1 MQDIWCGMPVV
12 GTNATPMTLSRT
24 SRRARWLIPSVF
36 PLKYPF
42 NRPPFPTMI
51 PRLRRLQ
58 TICFAAAAA
67 ATSGFPQVLAAAAGS
82 FDPLRPEA
90 SGYRL
95 EFNGTFDDASGI
107 CLKGSQGRPA
117 AGFLW
122 YARLFP
128 VWGTWSQPEISVSD
142 RVLTISGGQIATAK
156 PAPNHRGYEGRV
168 FSGGGYFEAR
178 ISFDPATVAY
188 DIKQA
193 INNRTNWWPCFYA
206 FSLEYLAGAD
216 QWEGQLAGF
225 AHFAEDD
232 FFECWQDQARRANWY
247 GATVHD
253 WYGMRDRNAGG
264 LGYSD
269 IANDG
274 RSPGV
279 PDTQRI
285 RLPANNDWREFHTV
299 GSLWVAAAGDS
310 RGFIQTYFD
319 GQPVSGKVTWR
330 AAKDALPPPSGSAVF
345 SVIDRDH
352 MVVYVGSPSNTPL
365 HIQWVRVW
373 QIPTGNGTR

>member
-117 AGFLW
+117 AGFLDRKRT
-122 YARLFP
+122 RLH
-128 VWGTWSQPEISVSD
+128 SSHL
-142 RVLTISGGQIATAK
+142 VLS
-156 PAPNHRGYEGRV
+156 
-168 FSGGGYFEAR
+168 
-178 ISFDPATVAY
+178 
-188 DIKQA
+188 
-193 INNRTNWWPCFYA
+193 C
-206 FSLEYLAGAD
+206 
-216 QWEGQLAGF
+216 AGF
-225 AHFAEDD
+225 
-232 FFECWQDQARRANWY
+232 C
-247 GATVHD
+247 
-253 WYGMRDRNAGG
+253 
-264 LGYSD
+264 
-269 IANDG
+269 
-274 RSPGV
+274 
-279 PDTQRI
+279 
-285 RLPANNDWREFHTV
+285 
-299 GSLWVAAAGDS
+299 
-310 RGFIQTYFD
+310 
-319 GQPVSGKVTWR
+319 
-330 AAKDALPPPSGSAVF
+330 
-345 SVIDRDH
+345 
-352 MVVYVGSPSNTPL
+352 
-365 HIQWVRVW
+365 
-373 QIPTGNGTR
+373 